1 MTSARL
7 LIAAVRGCLRQNTS
21 LHVLYGHFAL
31 KAEGRRDAHRL
42 IRGVAYGHAG
52 SARSH
57 QTVAAQRFVHP
68 IAKHAFVGGAQRAHV
83 GCRIERWQIAR
94 ATTGVRSARA
104 ATTGVRSARAATI
117 GARSARAATTG
128 ARSARAATATAD
140 GLRPRSSAARA
151 GARAATE
158 RRKKCYAGDHPDKPA
173 HAPSVARE
181 SHARQAGGSVSEE
194 TRRID
199 DGRSCQHLQLE
210 LRRVCCETT
219 ATES

>member
-104 ATTGVRSARAATI
+104 ATTG
-117 GARSARAATTG
+117 